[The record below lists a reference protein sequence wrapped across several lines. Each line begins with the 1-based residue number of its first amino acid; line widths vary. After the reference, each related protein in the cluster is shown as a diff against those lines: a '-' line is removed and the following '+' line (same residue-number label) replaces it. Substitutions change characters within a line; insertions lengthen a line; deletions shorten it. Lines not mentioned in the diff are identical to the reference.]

1 MPATPRRSTQP
12 ALWPHGRP
20 ALHIS
25 GARPAIQI
33 SGVSASRGDAA
44 ALFFFG
50 WGTGMVTAFRLLL
63 YQSPVF
69 NHNLRTT
76 VIYRLDGYAL
86 KRHRGQSDAA
96 ADDFRVLR
104 EKLNQSAGDL
114 RGPRQS
120 SMSTHHDS
128 EQHSPADLSAV
139 SQTARF
145 LAFCSFFIRPIQL
158 LQPSEA
164 NRKPLCKTA
173 AMEPCQLACA
183 SYQRIGRS

>member
-1 MPATPRRSTQP
+1 MSGSHSASPSTD
-12 ALWPHGRP
+12 ASRP
-20 ALHIS
+20 ACRHRWAGLFVKIPL
-25 GARPAIQI
+25 PA
-33 SGVSASRGDAA
+33 SAPAATELYPCGFQTLCGDAA
-44 ALFFFG
+44 ALFWEG

-120 SMSTHHDS
+120 SMSTRHDS

-145 LAFCSFFIRPIQL
+145 VAFCSL
-158 LQPSEA
+158 LLFTP
-164 NRKPLCKTA
+164 A
-173 AMEPCQLACA
+173 A
-183 SYQRIGRS
+183 SR